1 MEDQLLLSDNTDDD
15 QAQDDGSSSSIT
27 SDNENSHRLASSFTS
42 FLSNEDIN
50 KCLYVTNINWKR
62 RFSIRLSNGQ
72 LDNLSYDRRERI
84 YSDSSTD
91 DINFNRTNPLYLSR
105 YRNSCWFRYR
115 TSSSS
120 SSFNEYNSSNLND
133 KISSLN
139 STTVYDRLKRF
150 TERLLELERKAR
162 QTVFENKCDKKISS
176 KTDNS
181 IEKINRSS
189 KKNDDQL
196 TSNINQQCFE
206 KKSFHLRIQKTLNIN
221 SKVKIRRIKSYPQL
235 KKKSSNYFPLR
246 KIKTMSA
253 IKLLTMES
261 QPHSSSILP
270 FPITKTNILQERSTP
285 VVTEKRISFEVNRD
299 GYNRKVELK
308 TKQEETICTTKKAT
322 SPMSPSIVTRIIKT
336 EPPISPSCVT
346 VNQRR
351 PSSTSNSSV
360 QSVRV
365 SVSSSPHRKES
376 DKSVKTKFSFP
387 SPTKITLNEEN
398 LVEPSKLDEEETF
411 DRRPLLDLIS
421 ELNRRHTLNQS
432 SSTIPPPPPPIDNN
446 DQSIK
451 TRTLSPSPTDIRP
464 PKLLSP
470 FRPVI
475 VHRKYQEPIGRFEF
489 VDSSGNSSL
498 SSGRRNS
505 RVSVIRS
512 HTFNNPNNVN
522 SSSMKISSDEIKSNE
537 NITCQSTPELSC
549 SNERERDR
557 NRSVVNIEEACG
569 LSANGTILTSTS
581 LTGLTPTSSGTTDD
595 KNETSHSSP
604 IIRASTPIP
613 NDQPLIS
620 KLAFYAVRRHHSEP
634 QQDGRWQQA
643 KRKAIAMQ
651 MYDTEKSYVEALK
664 NLVTKYYLPMKDKTV
679 ISNDLLNDIFYKIPE
694 IHIHHTAFLIS
705 LSQKLSEWDNKQT
718 VGDLL
723 LQMFTRTSVIET
735 YTSFVNNYKTAQ
747 IAIRLCR
754 DSSSFNKFLEHQAR
768 DHRGKLTLRDLI
780 IQPVQR
786 IPRYELYIKDF
797 LKCTNLNHPDYQLL
811 LKAQSEIHS
820 LAEQIDQVQKDV
832 GSTELTVT
840 NNSLEV
846 VQDMIENLNDLVNA
860 DRYYI
865 RHDVV
870 TFQSPS
876 GLKKDRYIFLFND
889 LVIITSCKRR
899 SGTLTKKPATSVIV
913 NSPSGKQYLDNA
925 KHKLIMK
932 ISLESI
938 DLAADHLKKRA
949 TPPSMIKFHSTTST
963 SGDKCRHLEDD
974 VLTLGQMTDLAKTIT
989 VPHQLDESIKE
1000 VLHTVN
1006 KHLTDETTSMT
1017 NIRTASP
1024 EPITLDHNQQ
1034 KSNNIQ
1040 LTIHTTERTETIDV
1054 LFSSSELKAAWEKS
1068 FLEAKKALFEVA
1080 AGRRN
1085 ISFQNVLTLPH
1096 SRPGSQFLCG
1106 TPRLSLGDIC
1116 ICNSEGQVCLV
1127 NVQSDVTLKACNTV
1141 ISSRINCVAYV
1152 PPHKG
1157 RRTGSSIKQHQH
1169 KQKQQDDERQENKH
1183 GFIVKQEPIS
1193 ISNNS
1198 DVQTTVDSL
1207 LDIDSSDD
1215 EDTLTTINNED
1226 IFSLDQS
1233 DQTISSQQCILLESD
1248 INNEQQ
1254 DTREA
1259 TMWLG
1264 TDDGIIL
1271 IFQCTETM
1279 KTVARKSRIVKQLGS
1294 AIHSILFTDNKVF
1307 VALSHGELGVFRRD
1321 MSGRWELDCPTI
1333 RSVEESSIRHG
1344 NGHGEIDDGDNTDP
1358 ISVMALA
1365 AGRLWC
1371 AIRDRIYVV
1380 CPNSLNVE
1388 HSFLVDDCHRHVC
1401 SIATGG
1407 SSMHHVWIAS
1417 QGSHEIR
1424 LYHATHFV
1432 CLLEISIR
1440 TAVTQKLQVCD
1451 DIIRAHKLGCLRVSA
1466 LHVCKETLWVGT
1478 SAGVIITIT
1487 VPQLIDSGNNKLTAS
1502 SLQLK
1507 GLSFGHA
1514 GPVRFI
1520 ISTDTTLVSTS
1531 EEATSVKTIVLS
1543 IGDGFEDYTNNDE
1556 TLGKDDALS
1565 HVIVWQL

>member
-1 MEDQLLLSDNTDDD
+1 
-15 QAQDDGSSSSIT
+15 
-27 SDNENSHRLASSFTS
+27 
-42 FLSNEDIN
+42 
-50 KCLYVTNINWKR
+50 
-62 RFSIRLSNGQ
+62 
-72 LDNLSYDRRERI
+72 
-84 YSDSSTD
+84 
-91 DINFNRTNPLYLSR
+91 
-105 YRNSCWFRYR
+105 
-115 TSSSS
+115 
-120 SSFNEYNSSNLND
+120 
-133 KISSLN
+133 
-139 STTVYDRLKRF
+139 
-150 TERLLELERKAR
+150 
-162 QTVFENKCDKKISS
+162 
-176 KTDNS
+176 
-181 IEKINRSS
+181 
-189 KKNDDQL
+189 
-196 TSNINQQCFE
+196 
-206 KKSFHLRIQKTLNIN
+206 
-221 SKVKIRRIKSYPQL
+221 
-235 KKKSSNYFPLR
+235 
-246 KIKTMSA
+246 
-253 IKLLTMES
+253 
-261 QPHSSSILP
+261 
-270 FPITKTNILQERSTP
+270 
-285 VVTEKRISFEVNRD
+285 
-299 GYNRKVELK
+299 
-308 TKQEETICTTKKAT
+308 
-322 SPMSPSIVTRIIKT
+322 
-336 EPPISPSCVT
+336 
-346 VNQRR
+346 
-351 PSSTSNSSV
+351 
-360 QSVRV
+360 
-365 SVSSSPHRKES
+365 
-376 DKSVKTKFSFP
+376 
-387 SPTKITLNEEN
+387 
-398 LVEPSKLDEEETF
+398 
-411 DRRPLLDLIS
+411 
-421 ELNRRHTLNQS
+421 
-432 SSTIPPPPPPIDNN
+432 
-446 DQSIK
+446 
-451 TRTLSPSPTDIRP
+451 
-464 PKLLSP
+464 
-470 FRPVI
+470 
-475 VHRKYQEPIGRFEF
+475 
-489 VDSSGNSSL
+489 
-498 SSGRRNS
+498 
-505 RVSVIRS
+505 
-512 HTFNNPNNVN
+512 
-522 SSSMKISSDEIKSNE
+522 
-537 NITCQSTPELSC
+537 
-549 SNERERDR
+549 
-557 NRSVVNIEEACG
+557 
-569 LSANGTILTSTS
+569 
-581 LTGLTPTSSGTTDD
+581 
-595 KNETSHSSP
+595 
-604 IIRASTPIP
+604 
-613 NDQPLIS
+613 
-620 KLAFYAVRRHHSEP
+620 
-634 QQDGRWQQA
+634 
-643 KRKAIAMQ
+643 
-651 MYDTEKSYVEALK
+651 
-664 NLVTKYYLPMKDKTV
+664 
-679 ISNDLLNDIFYKIPE
+679 
-694 IHIHHTAFLIS
+694 
-705 LSQKLSEWDNKQT
+705 
-718 VGDLL
+718 
-723 LQMFTRTSVIET
+723 FTRTSVIET
-735 YTSFVNNYKTAQ
+735 YTSFVNNYKIAQ

-797 LKCTNLNHPDYQLL
+797 LKCTNSNHPDYQLL

-820 LAEQIDQVQKDV
+820 LAEQIDRVQRDV
-832 GSTELTVT
+832 GSTELTVS
-840 NNSLEV
+840 NNSLDA

-870 TFQSPS
+870 TLQSSS

-899 SGTLTKKPATSVIV
+899 SGTLTKKPTTSVIV
-913 NSPSGKQYLDNA
+913 NSPSGKQYIDNA

-938 DLAADHLKKRA
+938 DLAADHLKKRG
-949 TPPSMIKFHSTTST
+949 TPPSMIKFHSTTTST

-974 VLTLGQMTDLAKTIT
+974 VVTLGQMTDLAKTIT
-989 VPHQLDESIKE
+989 VPHQQLDESIKE

-1006 KHLTDETTSMT
+1006 KHLTDEIVPMTSV
-1017 NIRTASP
+1017 RTASP
-1024 EPITLDHNQQ
+1024 EPIPSDHNQQ

-1040 LTIHTTERTETIDV
+1040 LIIHTTERTETIDV

-1096 SRPGSQFLCG
+1096 SRPGSQFSCG

-1152 PPHKG
+1152 PSHKG
-1157 RRTGSSIKQHQH
+1157 RRTGSSIKHHHHQ
-1169 KQKQQDDERQENKH
+1169 QKQEEDEQQQNKH
-1183 GFIVKQEPIS
+1183 GLVVKQEPILV
-1193 ISNNS
+1193 SNNS

-1226 IFSLDQS
+1226 IFSLNQS
-1233 DQTISSQQCILLESD
+1233 DQTILSQQCILLESD

-1294 AIHSILFTDNKVF
+1294 AIHSILYTDNKVF

-1321 MSGRWELDCPTI
+1321 MSGRWDLDCPTI
-1333 RSVEESSIRHG
+1333 RSVEESSILHG
-1344 NGHGEIDDGDNTDP
+1344 SGHGEIDDGDNTDP

-1371 AIRDRIYVV
+1371 AVRDRIYVV

-1401 SIATGG
+1401 SIATGV

-1440 TAVTQKLQVCD
+1440 TAVTLKLQACD
-1451 DIIRAHKLGCLRVSA
+1451 DIIRAHKLGCLRVSS

-1478 SAGVIITIT
+1478 SAGVLINIT
-1487 VPQLIDSGNNKLTAS
+1487 VPQLIDSGSNKLTAS

-1520 ISTDTTLVSTS
+1520 ISTDTNVISTS
-1531 EEATSVKTIVLS
+1531 EEATTVKTLILS